1 MTDLKILKL
10 FKFFNLVIFKIF
22 VVIEVNLYS
31 NQQQPSTTTQIP
43 PKLGL
48 PNLEDDSNDSK
59 RRSRSPITLSSVETQ
74 TCSLETVIE
83 AEVAARKV
91 TDKLVSDTRL
101 DQAELE
107 KLRDELN
114 KAKETIAKL
123 KDENEK

>member
-1 MTDLKILKL
+1 M
-10 FKFFNLVIFKIF
+10 
-22 VVIEVNLYS
+22 
-31 NQQQPSTTTQIP
+31 TTQIP

-48 PNLEDDSNDSK
+48 PNLENDSTNDSK
-59 RRSRSPITLSSVETQ
+59 RSSRSPIAGLTTSSVETQ

-91 TDKLVSDTRL
+91 NDKLVSDARL